1 MKKLCRF
8 NWIMFLA
15 MIVLIGIGTSAIWSA
30 GNARSEAVFHGMW
43 VNNLTTAAFG
53 LVVYFLL
60 AFTDYRKLLDW
71 FSVPSYALSLVLLVA
86 VLIFGD
92 TVYGGKRWLW
102 FFQPSEI
109 SKICVIALLAW
120 MYGTPEE
127 TSPVKVRSG
136 FFGPWRF
143 GFRGFAAAV
152 AAIGV
157 PALLILAEP
166 DLGTTLTLVPATL
179 LMLLVARVWRS
190 GLMAM
195 VIAGAVGAV
204 AVLGAVHEAEKPGVP
219 AEKRERIL
227 KFVPLKPHQVKR
239 VRVFLFPDEDLQGA
253 GYNLRQ
259 AKISIGSG
267 GFSGKGLGK
276 GETNHLKYL
285 PQAISMNDFIF
296 CVYAEETGFVGS
308 LLLLALFGCLLVPG
322 CWVAFVSTD
331 GRGRLIALGVSTL
344 VFAHVYIN
352 IAMSIGLVP
361 ITGLPLP
368 FISSGRTFLLTVMTG
383 LGLVQ
388 SVSVHREE
396 KTT

>member
-1 MKKLCRF
+1 MKKLRHF

-15 MIVLIGIGTSAIWSA
+15 MLALIGIGTLAIWSS
-30 GNARSEAVFHGMW
+30 GNARAEAVFHGMW
-43 VNNLTTAAFG
+43 INNLATAAFG
-53 LVVYFLL
+53 LTVYLLL
-60 AFTDYRKLLDW
+60 AFSDYRKLLDW
-71 FSVPSYALSLVLLVA
+71 FAVPSYALSLVLLVA
-86 VLIFGD
+86 VLVFGD

-109 SKICVIALLAW
+109 SKLCLIALLAW

-127 TSPVKVRSG
+127 TSPVKAHGG
-136 FFGPWRF
+136 FFGDWRF
-143 GFRGFAAAV
+143 GFRGFLAAA

-157 PALLILAEP
+157 PAVLILAEP

-179 LMLLVARVWRS
+179 LMLLVARVWRT
-190 GLMAM
+190 GLVAM
-195 VIAGAVGAV
+195 FLAGSIAAA
-204 AVLGAVHEAEKPGVP
+204 AVLGAVYEAEKPGVP
-219 AEKRERIL
+219 AERRERIL
-227 KFVPLKPHQVKR
+227 KYVPLKPHQVKR

-296 CVYAEETGFVGS
+296 CVYAEETGFIGS
-308 LLLLALFGCLLVPG
+308 LVLLALFGCLLVPG

-368 FISSGRTFLLTVMTG
+368 FISSGRTFLLTVMAG

-388 SVSVHREE
+388 SVSMHREE
-396 KTT
+396 KTA

>member
-1 MKKLCRF
+1 
-8 NWIMFLA
+8 MFLA

-179 LMLLVARVWRS
+179 LRLLVARVWRS